1 MAGST
6 RVVGVSHSPL
16 NTAKSFLLIGERV
29 VVVDGGTPGGERRI
43 ERALRDAG
51 HSPEDV
57 SLVLVTH
64 GHPDHAGGAAAFRR
78 LSGAPIAADPREVR
92 YLERRER
99 APATP
104 TGLAG
109 RLFLHTPLPHEAFEP
124 FTPDVLVDDA
134 FDLRAYGVDA
144 WVHRSGGHTKGSLSV
159 VVRGTGDVIAAD
171 LMAGGIGIGGVMFH
185 GRVIDPPFHDDIAR
199 VHAAVGELLAVEGLH
214 TFHVCHGGPLRPR
227 DVDGW
232 LARATRS
239 RRNRNGKKD
248 DVR

>member
-1 MAGST
+1 MAVTT
-6 RVVGVSHSPL
+6 RIVGVSHSPL

-29 VVVDGGTPGGERRI
+29 VVVDGGTRGGERRI
-43 ERALRDAG
+43 ERALRDTG
-51 HSPEDV
+51 RSLSDV

-78 LSGAPIAADPREVR
+78 LSGAPIAADPREIP

-109 RLFLHTPLPHEAFEP
+109 RLFLYTPLPHEAFEP
-124 FTPDVLVDDA
+124 FAPDVLVDHA

-159 VVRGTGDVIAAD
+159 VVRDTGDVIAAD
-171 LMAGGIGIGGVMFH
+171 LIAGGIGIGGIMFH
-185 GRVIDPPFHDDIAR
+185 GRVIDPPFHDDISR
-199 VHAAVGELLAVEGLH
+199 VHAAVAELLAVEGIH

-227 DVDGW
+227 DVDRW
-232 LARATRS
+232 LSRATRS
-239 RRNRNGKKD
+239 LCDREKG